1 MTHQFGI
8 QRRIQGV
15 ALADFKRLAM
25 DTTLHE
31 VICRRIPGENLEILQ
46 SKIVGHLYTLERAY
60 NLDVNIP
67 NIAKKFLKDAFRIQR
82 IDIVDLEQMTST
94 VDLAA
99 NLPLDAH
106 CQRFVTGC
114 EQYFDVHLMWSIKI
128 KVPLISGVLEKHA
141 EGEIRKFSE
150 IEIDIV
156 EDELRKQLGQV

>member
-1 MTHQFGI
+1 MTQQFGI

-114 EQYFDVHLMWSIKI
+114 ESILMCI
-128 KVPLISGVLEKHA
+128 
-141 EGEIRKFSE
+141 
-150 IEIDIV
+150 
-156 EDELRKQLGQV
+156 